1 MRGPPYGILRFVPN
15 AIEML
20 GIIKDFP
27 GVRANDSVDLRV
39 EAGSIHALLGENG
52 AGKSTLMSILFGLYR
67 PDSGTIRV
75 RGREERIETPNHAT
89 ALGIGMVHQHFKL
102 VGNFTVAENIILGSE
117 TKKGPFLD
125 RRAAEERTKE
135 ISARYGLDV
144 DPRARVDDISVGMQQ
159 RVEILKMLYRDA
171 DILIFDEPT
180 AVLTPQ
186 ETADL
191 MGVMRRLASEGKT
204 VILITH
210 KLREIMEVAQVCTV
224 LRRGKVVGERAVA
237 ETDAEEL
244 AELMVG
250 RKISFHMDRP
260 VLSPGPVALRIEGL
274 RARNSR
280 GIMAVRGLS
289 LEVRAGEI
297 LGLCGVDGNGQAE
310 LVASLAGIQRA
321 ESGLVSVAGKDV
333 SRASVRERLEAGLG
347 FIPEDRHRYGLVL
360 DFTLS
365 ENFALHDYGRP
376 PCSRWGFLDPAAMMR
391 RSDRLIAE
399 FDVRAG
405 KGGGTDT
412 RSMSG
417 GNQQKAIVARE
428 IDRSP
433 AVIVA
438 NQPTRG
444 LDVGAIEYIHSR
456 LLAERVKGKAVLLVS
471 FELDEI
477 LELSDRIAVIHAGEI
492 VGIVR
497 PDGTDEREL
506 GLMMA
511 GSLRKEA

>member
-1 MRGPPYGILRFVPN
+1 VPYAVEMTGIV
-15 AIEML
+15 
-20 GIIKDFP
+20 KDFP

-39 EAGSIHALLGENG
+39 GAGSIHALLGENG

-67 PDSGTIRV
+67 PDSGRISV
-75 RGREERIETPNHAT
+75 RGREERIESPNHAT

-102 VGNFTVAENIILGSE
+102 VGNFTVAENIVLGKE
-117 TKKGPFLD
+117 PRRGPTLD
-125 RRAAEERTKE
+125 RRAAEERTRE

-144 DPRARVDDISVGMQQ
+144 DPRARIDEISVGMQQ

-186 ETADL
+186 EIEEL
-191 MGVMRRLASEGKT
+191 MQVMRRLSGEGKT

-210 KLREIMEVAQVCTV
+210 KLKEIKEVAGVCTV
-224 LRRGKVVGERAVA
+224 LRRGRVVGERTVA
-237 ETDAEEL
+237 DASLDEL

-250 RKISFHMDRP
+250 RKVSFHMERAAAA
-260 VLSPGPVALRIEGL
+260 SGAAALRIEDL
-274 RARNSR
+274 RARNAR
-280 GIMAVRGLS
+280 GLEALRGLS
-289 LEVRAGEI
+289 LEVRSGEI
-297 LGLCGVDGNGQAE
+297 LGVCGVDGNGQAE
-310 LVASLAGIQRA
+310 LVSSLAGLARVD
-321 ESGLVSVAGKDV
+321 SGRIIVGGKDV
-333 SRASVRERLEAGLG
+333 TASSPRARLDAGLG

-360 DFTLS
+360 DFSLA
-365 ENFALHDYGRP
+365 ENFALHDYDRP
-376 PCSRWGFLDPAAMMR
+376 PSARRGFLDPAAMAER
-391 RSDRLIAE
+391 AERLIKE

-405 KGGGTDT
+405 KGAGTEA

-438 NQPTRG
+438 SQPTRG
-444 LDVGAIEYIHSR
+444 LDVGAIEYIHAR
-456 LLAERVKGKAVLLVS
+456 LLAERAKGKAVLLVS

-477 LELSDRIAVIHAGEI
+477 LELSDRIAVMHAGEI
-492 VGIVR
+492 VGTVL
-497 PDGTDEREL
+497 PDETDEREL

-511 GSLRKEA
+511 GSLRKGGKP